1 LRSVVV
7 ALTLLRF
14 GGPARVW
21 MLTQMAFA
29 RPALRRT
36 PDLRFWKLLGSG
48 HGFGPQPD
56 FSRYA
61 LLTTWPS
68 LEAARGF
75 HALSPVMRRF
85 RRRADETWT
94 LYMRP
99 IRAHGSW
106 SGVNPFI
113 PQDVETDIDGPL
125 AILTRATIRWRA
137 LTRFWSHAHAT
148 ERALDN
154 APGLLFAIGI
164 GEAPMV
170 RQATFSL
177 WRDAAAAHAYA
188 YRAIAHAEVIRRTRA
203 EGWYAEELFAR
214 FAPISAVGSWNGV
227 ELLSAARAHAQKGL
241 YTT

>member
-1 LRSVVV
+1 
-7 ALTLLRF
+7 
-14 GGPARVW
+14 
-21 MLTQMAFA
+21 MAFA

-48 HGFGPQPD
+48 RGFGPQPD

-68 LEAARGF
+68 LEAARRF
-75 HALSPVMRRF
+75 QDASPIMRRF
-85 RRRADETWT
+85 RRRAEETWT

-99 IRAHGSW
+99 IRAHGAW
-106 SGVNPFI
+106 SGVNPFT
-113 PQDVETDIDGPL
+113 PQDIDTDVDGPL
-125 AILTRATIRWRA
+125 AILTRAAIRWRA
-137 LTRFWSHAHAT
+137 LTRFWAHAWAT

-164 GEAPMV
+164 GEVPIV

-227 ELLSAARAHAQKGL
+227 ELLSAARLHAQKGL

>member
-1 LRSVVV
+1 
-7 ALTLLRF
+7 
-14 GGPARVW
+14 

-68 LEAARGF
+68 LEAASRF
-75 HALSPVMRRF
+75 RDASPIMRRF

-137 LTRFWSHAHAT
+137 LLRFWSHAHAT

-164 GEAPMV
+164 GEAPIV

-227 ELLSAARAHAQKGL
+227 ELLSAARSHAHNGL